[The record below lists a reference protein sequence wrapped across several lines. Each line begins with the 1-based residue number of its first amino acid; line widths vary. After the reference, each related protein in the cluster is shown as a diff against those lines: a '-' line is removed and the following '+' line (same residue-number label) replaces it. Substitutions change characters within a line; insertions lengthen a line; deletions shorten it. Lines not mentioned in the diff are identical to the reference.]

1 MEEIKEKFQKIQRSK
16 DAQEIKD
23 FLIDLSKNLSKDSV
37 IIIEFIIDNFDLP
50 LIEKIKLNLIYLIG
64 EIGKNYS
71 IEEKFYNYLL
81 ENFFTSDRWVR
92 EEILLSLIKISKNL
106 IDTNELWKVL
116 NFALNEEYKPIK
128 LNALKL
134 VNDNGLFVVA
144 IYNKHWSSPIW
155 RVIKKLYN
163 FSPKV
168 IQQLMI
174 CVFYWVIAV
183 AKFLVT
189 GKNPFT
195 NKRRGMNYY
204 YDVIDWIGGYPY
216 EYASKN
222 EIQSFVE
229 GKGFKLQKFNKA
241 PVPTGCNE
249 YVFKKS

>member
-16 DAQEIKD
+16 DAQEIND

-134 VNDNGLFVVA
+134 VLNFKTIPYTTLNVLLKTLGSNDSEILENALYLFEKNVPKKEELFEFLTNEDRYKSVNKPIIRSLLVTYFNSINDLKNYKKKILESHWDKQYKTFFVNEINVYQNIIAKINDN
-144 IYNKHWSSPIW
+144 
-155 RVIKKLYN
+155 
-163 FSPKV
+163 
-168 IQQLMI
+168 
-174 CVFYWVIAV
+174 C
-183 AKFLVT
+183 
-189 GKNPFT
+189 
-195 NKRRGMNYY
+195 
-204 YDVIDWIGGYPY
+204 
-216 EYASKN
+216 
-222 EIQSFVE
+222 
-229 GKGFKLQKFNKA
+229 
-241 PVPTGCNE
+241 
-249 YVFKKS
+249 